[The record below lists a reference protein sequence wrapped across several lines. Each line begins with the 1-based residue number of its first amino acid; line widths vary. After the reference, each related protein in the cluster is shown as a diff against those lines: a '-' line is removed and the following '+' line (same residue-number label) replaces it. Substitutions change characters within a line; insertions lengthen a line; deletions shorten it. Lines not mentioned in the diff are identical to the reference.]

1 MKVVIDTNVLVSA
14 LLKPY
19 SKPATILNMIIA
31 GQIVPCFDARIFNEY
46 EHVLLRKK
54 FGFDPSL
61 VEIFLRYLK
70 RHGIFVTPKPLDP
83 VLPDPYDLPFYE
95 VAASAGAVII
105 TGNKKHFPV
114 DDVEVFSPDEF
125 LRRE

>member
-31 GQIVPCFDARIFNEY
+31 GQIIPCFDARIFNEY
-46 EHVLLRKK
+46 ERVLVRKK
-54 FGFDPSL
+54 FGFDPFL

-70 RHGIFVTPKPLDP
+70 
-83 VLPDPYDLPFYE
+83 
-95 VAASAGAVII
+95 
-105 TGNKKHFPV
+105 
-114 DDVEVFSPDEF
+114 F
-125 LRRE
+125 LRLI